1 MPDIHKGLAG
11 VVADVTAI
19 SKVNPETNSLLYRGY
34 PVHELAATQSAEAV
48 AYLLWNGDLPTD
60 EQLAA
65 LRSTERAHRALQDD
79 VKAAI
84 DLTPLDAHP
93 MDEVRTAVSVLGA
106 RDLAGTGSVLDA
118 TGTPEENLERSIRL
132 FAALPAI
139 VAYGQRRRRG
149 EELIAPRD
157 DLDYAANFL
166 WMTFGEEFDDVVVD
180 AFNRSM
186 ILYAEHS
193 FNASTFTAR
202 VITSTLSDLYS
213 AVVGAIGFL
222 LMVLFAL
229 LGDAATH
236 WTFTDVDSSAFLQA
250 PSADHWFGTTQGGRD
265 VYAMVVEGTRKS
277 MMIGV
282 FVALLQTGIAAV
294 IGSSAA
300 YFGGWWEKIALWA
313 TDLLLVVPSFL
324 IIAILSQ
331 RAGAAKGSIAL
342 FIILL
347 AGFGWMLTAR
357 VVRSLTL
364 SVKNLEYVNA
374 ARFMNVPSPVIIAR
388 HILPN
393 IASLLIVDATI
404 NVAYAVISETTLSYF
419 GFGVQPPNTSLGTLI
434 AEGQR
439 SATTYP
445 WIFLAPA
452 AVLVLMLLCVN
463 VMGDG
468 LRDAID
474 PSSKSGGKA

>member
-132 FAALPAI
+132 FAALPGI

-213 AVVGAIGFL
+213 AVVGAIGAL
-222 LMVLFAL
+222 KGPLHGGANEAVLHIFDEI
-229 LGDAATH
+229 GDADEVEAWLDRALAEKRKIMGFGHRVYKHGDSRVPTMKAALDTLIDYYDRPDVEALYTTLEREFVERKGIYPNLDYPSGPAYNLIGFDTL
-236 WTFTDVDSSAFLQA
+236 TFTPL
-250 PSADHWFGTTQGGRD
+250 
-265 VYAMVVEGTRKS
+265 
-277 MMIGV
+277 
-282 FVALLQTGIAAV
+282 FVA
-294 IGSSAA
+294 
-300 YFGGWWEKIALWA
+300 
-313 TDLLLVVPSFL
+313 
-324 IIAILSQ
+324 
-331 RAGAAKGSIAL
+331 
-342 FIILL
+342 
-347 AGFGWMLTAR
+347 AR
-357 VVRSLTL
+357 VVGWTAHIMEQAASNALIRPL
-364 SVKNLEYVNA
+364 SEYVG
-374 ARFMNVPSPVIIAR
+374 PDER
-388 HILPN
+388 HI
-393 IASLLIVDATI
+393 AGFVDEAGTSTI
-404 NVAYAVISETTLSYF
+404 TLRA
-419 GFGVQPPNTSLGTLI
+419 
-434 AEGQR
+434 AEPEG
-439 SATTYP
+439 
-445 WIFLAPA
+445 
-452 AVLVLMLLCVN
+452 
-463 VMGDG
+463 
-468 LRDAID
+468 
-474 PSSKSGGKA
+474 

>member
-1 MPDIHKGLAG
+1 MTMPDIHKGLAG

-19 SKVNPETNSLLYRGY
+19 SKVDPETNSLLYRGY

-213 AVVGAIGFL
+213 AVVGAIGAL
-222 LMVLFAL
+222 KGPLHGGANEAVLHIFDEI
-229 LGDAATH
+229 GDADEVEAWLDRALAEKRKIMGFGHRVYKHGDSRVPTMKAALDTLIDYYDRPDVEALYTTLEREFVERKGIYPNLDYPSGPAYNLIGFDTL
-236 WTFTDVDSSAFLQA
+236 TFTPL
-250 PSADHWFGTTQGGRD
+250 
-265 VYAMVVEGTRKS
+265 
-277 MMIGV
+277 
-282 FVALLQTGIAAV
+282 FVA
-294 IGSSAA
+294 
-300 YFGGWWEKIALWA
+300 
-313 TDLLLVVPSFL
+313 
-324 IIAILSQ
+324 
-331 RAGAAKGSIAL
+331 
-342 FIILL
+342 
-347 AGFGWMLTAR
+347 AR
-357 VVRSLTL
+357 VVGWTAHIMEQAASNALIRPL
-364 SVKNLEYVNA
+364 SEYVG
-374 ARFMNVPSPVIIAR
+374 PDER
-388 HILPN
+388 HI
-393 IASLLIVDATI
+393 AGFVDEAGTSTI
-404 NVAYAVISETTLSYF
+404 TLRAAE
-419 GFGVQPPNTSLGTLI
+419 
-434 AEGQR
+434 AEG
-439 SATTYP
+439 
-445 WIFLAPA
+445 
-452 AVLVLMLLCVN
+452 
-463 VMGDG
+463 
-468 LRDAID
+468 
-474 PSSKSGGKA
+474 